1 MRFKCRKTKSLTGKN
16 KTCSS
21 VLLGLAAQVLTFA
34 FAAPMY
40 GFLHLLTART
50 ANKPNA
56 EDMRIPYAVLK
67 ALPAAFFIGN
77 TIPSLA
83 MTLPLSDRIT
93 PDVKQILIAAW
104 QPWPAYT
111 AILVTAAN
119 FILGSCM
126 KADQSAAGKRKSN
139 GAIRYI
145 YAFAF
150 GTTAV
155 AHIIAVT
162 IPVTTL
168 LVPKLFNAKLAAELH
183 PFKVLETPLPWT
195 APVATISTLGQG
207 VHAFLRW
214 DYIIGTTGVLVWA
227 FTLHQKAHRFLE
239 RDSSASLFGLLSRT
253 ASLVAVAG
261 PVAAAVELMWE
272 REELVLA
279 TNPTVPPVAKK
290 N

>member
-1 MRFKCRKTKSLTGKN
+1 VRFKCRKTKSLTGKN